1 VVSEAVTQRQGLKVG
16 ALLMYDISA
25 GAGEHHVSGLCPNNV
40 ADIADGFLM
49 A

>member
-1 VVSEAVTQRQGLKVG
+1 VVSEAVTETGTEG
-16 ALLMYDISA
+16 WALQMYDISA

-40 ADIADGFLM
+40 ADITDGFLM